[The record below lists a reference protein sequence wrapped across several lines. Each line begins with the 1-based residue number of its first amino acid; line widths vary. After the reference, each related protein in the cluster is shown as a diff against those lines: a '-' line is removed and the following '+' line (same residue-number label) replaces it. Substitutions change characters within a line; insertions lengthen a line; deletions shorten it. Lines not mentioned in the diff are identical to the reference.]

1 MTCLTRLT
9 PGVEGHGRKDFW
21 RQSWT
26 LAESSRKAKDEKY
39 YMFFYGRVQ
48 HDQRSKPLNNC
59 HGRCLLAEN
68 RHQFRL
74 VVYLVYSAEMSL
86 SGLLDY
92 HQGGMSWLV
101 PGHFGRG
108 SLDMIPLEPSHP
120 RYCWRSR
127 KGSIHLA
134 QPASNNTSSHI
145 IQEGHKY
152 VFDVD
157 FALPVLHWI

>member
-1 MTCLTRLT
+1 MHRNDMPYPPYPWC
-9 PGVEGHGRKDFW
+9 W
-21 RQSWT
+21 RSWAQKF
-26 LAESSRKAKDEKY
+26 LEAKLNLSYSSSRRKAKGEKY
-39 YMFFYGRVQ
+39 CMFFDGVQ
-48 HDQRSKPLNNC
+48 HDQRSKPKNNC

-134 QPASNNTSSHI
+134 QPASNNTSSH
-145 IQEGHKY
+145 HTRRT
-152 VFDVD
+152 
-157 FALPVLHWI
+157 